1 MPVPRLRRSADDIP
15 EGSVAVPSP
24 VPGNV
29 WKIQVA
35 EGARVAAGDVL
46 VIVESMK
53 MEMTVTAPHDGIVV
67 ELRCAEG
74 RAVSLGQT
82 VAVLAELEAA
92 Q

>member
-1 MPVPRLRRSADDIP
+1 
-15 EGSVAVPSP
+15 
-24 VPGNV
+24 
-29 WKIQVA
+29 
-35 EGARVAAGDVL
+35 
-46 VIVESMK
+46 
-53 MEMTVTAPHDGIVV
+53 VTAPHDGIVV